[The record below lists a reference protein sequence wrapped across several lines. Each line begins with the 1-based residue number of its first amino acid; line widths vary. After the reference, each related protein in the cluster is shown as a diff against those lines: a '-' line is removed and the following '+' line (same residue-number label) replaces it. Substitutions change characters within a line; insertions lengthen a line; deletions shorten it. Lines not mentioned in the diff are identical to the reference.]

1 MDLSRRRHMKAFQF
15 VEWQKPGEIREVP
28 VPEPGP
34 GQVLI
39 KVGGAGACHS
49 DLHIMEW
56 PGGMLPWELPFTLG
70 HENAGWVEKLGAGV
84 SGFSVGDPVAV
95 YGPWGCGHCYQCVQG
110 VETYCEN
117 AATTNGGAGGGGLG
131 LNGGMAEYMLVPS
144 ARSLVPLDT
153 LHPREAAPY
162 TDAALTP
169 YHAIKRSLHKL
180 TPRSSVVVIAVGGLG
195 HMAVQILKAMSV
207 AQIIAVDVA
216 QEKLDLAK
224 KVGADHA
231 VLSTDPDAV
240 AKIRELTHG
249 RGAEVVLDFVGLEP
263 TIALGSKLLALT
275 GDFTVVGIGM
285 GNINWN
291 FMALPYEVNLTSTY
305 WGTRSEL
312 IEVLALAESG
322 KLKGHMTYYPLEK
335 AAEVYELLHAG
346 KINGRAVIT
355 PNG

>member
-1 MDLSRRRHMKAFQF
+1 MKAFQM
-15 VEWQKPGEIREVP
+15 VEWE

-34 GQVLI
+34 GEVLI
-39 KVGGAGACHS
+39 KVAGAGVCHS

-56 PGGMLPWELPFTLG
+56 PGGMLPWKMPFTLG

-84 SGFSVGDPVAV
+84 SGFAHGDPVAV
-95 YGPWGCGHCYQCVQG
+95 YGPWGCGHCYWCVQG
-110 VETYCEN
+110 YETYCEN
-117 AATTNGGAGGGGLG
+117 AATTNNAAGGGGLG
-131 LNGGMAEYMLVPS
+131 LDGGMAPYLLVKQ
-144 ARSLVPLDT
+144 ARSLVPLDK
-153 LHPREAAPY
+153 LDPREAAPY

-180 TPRSSVVVIAVGGLG
+180 NPRSSVVVIAVGGLG
-195 HMAVQILKAMSV
+195 HMAVQILRHLSP

-216 QEKLDLAK
+216 QDKLDLAK
-224 KVGADHA
+224 QVGADHG

-240 AKIRELTHG
+240 SKIRELTGG
-249 RGAEVVLDFVGLEP
+249 RGADVVLDFVGLEP
-263 TIALGSKLLALT
+263 TIALGSKVCALMGELT
-275 GDFTVVGIGM
+275 IVGIGM
-285 GNINWN
+285 GGFAWN

-322 KLKGHMTYYPLEK
+322 KLKGHITYYPLEK
-335 AAEVYELLHAG
+335 AGEVYEMLKAG
-346 KINGRAVIT
+346 KITGRAVIT

>member
-1 MDLSRRRHMKAFQF
+1 MKAFQM
-15 VEWQKPGEIREVP
+15 VEWQKPPELREVE
-28 VPEPGP
+28 VPDPGP
-34 GQVLI
+34 GEVLI
-39 KVGGAGACHS
+39 KVAGAGACHS
-49 DLHIMEW
+49 DLHLLEW
-56 PGGMLPWELPFTLG
+56 PPGMFPWKMPFTLG

-84 SGFSVGDPVAV
+84 SGFAKGDPVAV
-95 YGPWGCGHCYQCVQG
+95 YGPWGCGHCYWCVQG
-110 VETYCEN
+110 YETYCEN
-117 AATTNGGAGGGGLG
+117 AATTNAGAMGGGLG
-131 LNGGMAEYMLVPS
+131 LDGGMAEYMLVKQ
-144 ARSLVPLDT
+144 ARSLVPLAT
-153 LHPREAAPY
+153 LDPREAAPY

-180 TPRSSVVVIAVGGLG
+180 TPRSTVVVIAVGGLG
-195 HMAVQILKAMSV
+195 HMAVQILKNMCS

-224 KVGADHA
+224 EAGADHG

-249 RGAEVVLDFVGLEP
+249 RGAEVVLDFVGLDAS
-263 TIALGSKLLALT
+263 IALGSKLCAQM

-285 GNINWN
+285 GNLTWN
-291 FMALPYEVNLTSTY
+291 FMALPYEVNLTSPY

-322 KLKGHMTYYPLEK
+322 KLKGHITYYPIEK
-335 AAEVYELLHAG
+335 AAEIYEMLHAG
-346 KINGRAVIT
+346 KIVGRAVIT